1 MSARIGAGMAEPG
14 RLELDRKGEAS
25 RCVGDL
31 VGEVF
36 DITVGVVRVVRGE
49 RVAGER
55 GVSGSL
61 ARPG

>member
-1 MSARIGAGMAEPG
+1 MAEPG
-14 RLELDRKGEAS
+14 RLELDRKGEAG

-36 DITVGVVRVVRGE
+36 DITVGVARVVRGE